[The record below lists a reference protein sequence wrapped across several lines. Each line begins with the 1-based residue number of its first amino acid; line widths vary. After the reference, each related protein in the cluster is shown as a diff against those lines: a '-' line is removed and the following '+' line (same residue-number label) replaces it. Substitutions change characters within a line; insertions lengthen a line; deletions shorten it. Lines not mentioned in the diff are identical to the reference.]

1 MVSSVRKPFQGL
13 INIIRF
19 NWHYYVLSVFTVVL
33 ILIIACNFHS
43 VGVAGNILATLI
55 IASTVISL
63 AVSTYIY
70 DFSDVYKFSWLDDLV
85 YKEEEKIINIH
96 AGFDET
102 SQLIKNRYSN
112 AELFVAD
119 FYDASRHTEISIQRA
134 RGAYPSFPGTK
145 QITTANLPF
154 DDNYADKIF
163 NIFSAHEIRN
173 KDERIVFFRELY
185 RVLKPGG
192 KIFVT
197 EHLRDPAN
205 FLAYNVGF
213 FHFHS
218 RKAWLKSFRSA
229 GLSVSKEIKITPF
242 ITTYILEK
250 NGTAS

>member
-1 MVSSVRKPFQGL
+1 MGGSVRKPFQGL

-19 NWHYYVLSVFTVVL
+19 NWHYYVLSIFTVGLL
-33 ILIIACNFHS
+33 IFLSTFFPSYSIAAS
-43 VGVAGNILATLI
+43 ILATLI
-55 IASTVISL
+55 LSSTIISL
-63 AVSTYIY
+63 AVSAYIY
-70 DFSDVYKFSWLDDLV
+70 DFSDLYKFTWLNDLV
-85 YKEEEKIINIH
+85 YEEEEKIINIH

-102 SQLIKNRYSN
+102 SQLIKNRYMN
-112 AELFVAD
+112 AELSVAD

-134 RGAYPSFPGTK
+134 RKAFPSFPGTK
-145 QITTANLPF
+145 QITTENLPF

-173 KDERIVFFRELY
+173 DDERTVFFRELY

-205 FLAYNVGF
+205 FLAYNFGF

-218 RKAWLKSFRSA
+218 RDAWLKNFRSA
-229 GLSVSKEIKITPF
+229 GLRVSKEIKTTPF